1 MQDHVAATFGA
12 GLGVACVV
20 DVGDQKTS
28 ISCVE
33 DGVSLPSSRIQLGYG
48 GSDVTQLL
56 HYLSRQTGFPFT
68 ECSPETKMQDG
79 ILLHNIKEERCS
91 LEMDKGGLV
100 RHIFVADKQRFSL
113 YLGDETRAAPL
124 AFFHK
129 ELLEVT
135 GRLSASV
142 LGPDPGDPQDPHDH
156 LYLRETSRKY
166 TKTGEAQG
174 PADPE
179 EFEEAVDPEPQSLGI
194 GAEVLPLHQAI
205 LRSVDTCN
213 GEEAKRKMLSTILI
227 VGGGL
232 RFPGAATHLHSR
244 LSSLLGP
251 SLPPCEV
258 IIDPKEGES
267 DATCWRGAGVL
278 ASLESARELWIR
290 PKEWSRFGQKL
301 LRERA
306 PFPWA

>member
-1 MQDHVAATFGA
+1 MVFF
-12 GLGVACVV
+12 
-20 DVGDQKTS
+20 
-28 ISCVE
+28 
-33 DGVSLPSSRIQLGYG
+33 
-48 GSDVTQLL
+48 
-56 HYLSRQTGFPFT
+56 RQTGFPFT
-68 ECSPETKMQDG
+68 ECNPETRMQDG
-79 ILLHNIKEERCS
+79 MLLHNIKEERCS

-142 LGPDPGDPQDPHDH
+142 LGPDPGDSQDPHDH

-166 TKTGEAQG
+166 TKTGDAQG
-174 PADPE
+174 GPPDPE
-179 EFEEAVDPEPQSLGI
+179 EFEDAVDPEPQSLGI

-205 LRSVDTCN
+205 LRSVDSCN
-213 GEEAKRKMLSTILI
+213 GDEAKRKMLSTILI

-251 SLPPCEV
+251 ALPPCEV